1 MRAIR
6 FVGHKKAA
14 MERSARAHTAR
25 QCCCGFQ
32 NVWSAQ
38 TVTMGPDLSLAVNLA
53 LFVQERNVGQGV
65 PLCRARR
72 EEWSNNSAILL
83 PVGWIPSVVKRLIE
97 QG

>member
-38 TVTMGPDLSLAVNLA
+38 TVTMGPDLPLAVNLV
-53 LFVQERNVGQGV
+53 LLIQERNVGQGV
-65 PLCRARR
+65 PPGRTNPR
-72 EEWSNNSAILL
+72 SD
-83 PVGWIPSVVKRLIE
+83 PVYGGLMNLISTGFGRGHLSV
-97 QG
+97 